1 MYAIMRRVKSHA
13 AIFSFGLALAA
24 MLAGFGLVSGCKES
38 PTGILASPGKP
49 NDSVNDVVYLA
60 GTFTNFDATRFIPSL
75 SMALVSD
82 YTWQQTVH
90 LPAGQIGF
98 KFVVAVI
105 AGSWRAYTHAGQ
117 SGLTSPVALVDGG
130 IGNEVMATIPTAG
143 DWIFTFYEKGP
154 RGSEGPTYTIEKK
167 THYTGAIAGV
177 VEFSDLTA
185 APLPS
190 ATIEARRGGAITDTE
205 VVAVA
210 QSDTLTGAFALE
222 GLQDGIYSVRMTR
235 AGYRDSIL
243 TQVQIVNQSRVAL
256 TTVKLPRGALVSQWM
271 SAVLTGGFT
280 VPMWTPNAPA
290 TTMTL
295 VGDYTWRITVQAPA
309 GAIEFKFP
317 LDGAWT
323 NAYGLPSGGSPG
335 LTGICG
341 LGGGNGNLTATIPSA
356 GLYSFTLHEQGY
368 QGVTA
373 QAWYE
378 ITPASAS
385 APNR

>member
-1 MYAIMRRVKSHA
+1 MDAITRHVKSCP
-13 AIFSFGLALAA
+13 AILVRSLAVVA
-24 MLAGFGLVSGCKES
+24 MLSGFGVVSGCKES
-38 PTGILASPGKP
+38 PSSLLASPGKA

-60 GTFTNFDATRFIPSL
+60 GSFTNWDASRFVPSL
-75 SMALVSD
+75 SMTLVSD
-82 YTWQQTVH
+82 YTWQQTVR

-98 KFVVAVI
+98 KLVVAVI
-105 AGSWRAYTHAGQ
+105 GGSWRAYTHAGQ
-117 SGLTSPVALVDGG
+117 SGLTSPVAVIDGG
-130 IGNEVMATIPTAG
+130 VGNEVVATIPTAG

-154 RGSEGPTYTIEKK
+154 HGTEGPTYSIEKK
-167 THYTGAIAGV
+167 TRYTGAITGV
-177 VEFSDLTA
+177 VEFSDRSA

-190 ATIEARRGGAITDTE
+190 ATVEARRGGASTDTD

-222 GLQDGIYSVRMTR
+222 GLQDGTYSVRLSR
-235 AGYRDSIL
+235 AGYSDSIL

-256 TTVKLPRGALVSQWM
+256 TAVKLPRGALVSQWM

-280 VPMWTPNAPA
+280 VPMWTPNAAA

-295 VGDYTWRITVQAPA
+295 VDDYTWRITVQAPA

-341 LGGGNGNLTATIPSA
+341 LGGGNGNLAATIPSA
-356 GLYSFTLHEQGY
+356 GLYSFTLHERGY
-368 QGVTA
+368 QGVAA

-378 ITPASAS
+378 ITPVSAS